1 METALIVTIAFQIDR
16 RIDFNLTSPEVTSKC
31 CLRFGKYAA
40 AVRLVVRQHSI
51 LGLVRG
57 RLARMHGDNAGE
69 TPAHRFE
76 PTLIL
81 ELDAILVHH
90 PA

>member
-1 METALIVTIAFQIDR
+1 MRALNLLKR
-16 RIDFNLTSPEVTSKC
+16 R
-31 CLRFGKYAA
+31 
-40 AVRLVVRQHSI
+40 VVRQHSI

-57 RLARMHGDNAGE
+57 RLARMRGDNAGE

-81 ELDAILVHH
+81 ELGVLLVMIDERKVIQLVI
-90 PA
+90 